1 MKHSR
6 FNLFV
11 FALLAA
17 LLAASLC
24 VLPAYGDNL
33 YGSIRGTVTD
43 PSGAAL
49 SGAAVIAT
57 NIDTGIQTKV
67 TTGQTGSYVFP
78 QLAIGNYK
86 VSVTATSFK
95 AYQAAGIHLDLNQVY
110 ALDVKLELGTINEQ
124 VMVEANSTQVETT
137 SMQLGTVVTGST
149 IVDMPLNGR
158 NWTQLQQLEPGV
170 VSSSDRFLT
179 YSTNGSTTQQNAY
192 LINGTDTNDSSL
204 NSPLVIPSPDSIG
217 EFNMVTSTINP
228 EYGRNSGAIIN
239 AAIKNGTNSF
249 HGDAFEFYRDTFLD
263 AKSWFK
269 TKASPFH
276 QNEYGGTIGGPIV
289 KDHAFFFFSYQGLH
303 ERIPQAASTPI
314 VYSQAQRGG
323 DFSSNAAGFNGV
335 PGGNTSTG
343 GPINPNVS
351 PVAMFGDSA
360 STCPVT
366 GGVMCQAGTSYG
378 KFYTPTNGFLGN
390 GLFST
395 GVVPSQDLNPLSL
408 KLMNQ
413 FVPLP
418 NAGGNQFLFNP
429 ITTETYNQYI
439 YRLDEKLREQDSIWF
454 YGLYQST
461 PSQDTLPFTG
471 STLPGLPELAKR
483 HYQEYTTSWNH
494 TFSPTTLNEAR
505 FAYLRFNFAAVEPV
519 NPINPTTYGFTGII
533 PQTYQSASLPLMT
546 VGGLFTLGFSNNGP
560 QPRIQNTYQV
570 TDNFSKVWGRHTFK
584 AGFSMERL
592 EINNPFFSNLS
603 GNFTFNG
610 GGAFSTKVQ
619 GADFLLGFP
628 DSYSQGSG
636 SIVRGRG
643 REYYSYIQ
651 DQWQVRPN
659 LTLTLGA
666 GWDIET
672 PWRNLFDNGLIMGA
686 WRPGQQSTVFPTM
699 PAGFVYPGDTG
710 INQYGGPTV
719 HYTDVAPRIGFA
731 WSPGASHKW
740 SIRGGAG
747 LYYNR
752 SEEEL
757 ALQTLLNAPFA
768 LGTTGG
774 TADGSPEFATPFVGY
789 EASNPG
795 KFNPHPQLFPFTPP
809 RVGSSFDAS
818 AFAPIGL
825 NFTTLDP
832 RTTTPRAT
840 NFNLTVQRQ
849 ISPSTIVSV
858 GYVGSLGRHEE
869 GAINGNQAGQAPG
882 VNPVAGAAGCPSGLF
897 LAFAS
902 FGCPQ
907 TPITENANFTWTN
920 GAPVAGA
927 TPYNLGIYGQPGIEA
942 TNWTSNYHSLQA
954 EFKRSFS
961 NGLQVLASY
970 TWSRFFDETSN
981 FESSSFN
988 FPGINPFSAASMYAP
1003 SVNDAPQRLV
1013 VSYVYTL
1020 PFYKLTHHWRR
1031 LTDEWNI
1038 SGIYTLQ
1045 HGFPVPTFNLFSSS
1059 LTCDVNGLSFF
1070 ACPDKMN
1077 IGGKLNRVSPRA
1089 YQGAGNGQPQSAGN
1103 FWFTNGPS
1111 VFLTP
1116 AAGSGIGNASR
1127 NPFYGPGI
1135 NYSDMAIEKNIHI
1148 DETRYIQ
1155 LRFETFNTFN
1165 HANFANPATP
1175 GFTNEDASILDQATF
1190 GQIFGV
1196 KTLTTQGDGR
1206 VVQLGAKFYF

>member
-49 SGAAVIAT
+49 SGASVTAT
-57 NIDTGIQTKV
+57 NIDTGIQTKA

-86 VSVTATSFK
+86 VSVTAASFK

-137 SMQLGTVVTGST
+137 SMQLGTVVTGNT

-303 ERIPQAASTPI
+303 ERIPQASSTPR
-314 VYSQAQRGG
+314 VYDQAQRGG
-323 DFSSNAAGFNGV
+323 DFSGNPSFYNATNPEPATSPCGAGYAGPFGPNPLPYAVGTAAAGT
-335 PGGNTSTG
+335 PWC
-343 GPINPNVS
+343 
-351 PVAMFGDSA
+351 VAFPS
-360 STCPVT
+360 
-366 GGVMCQAGTSYG
+366 GTI
-378 KFYTPTNGFLGN
+378 PTA
-390 GLFST
+390 
-395 GVVPSQDLNPLSL
+395 DLNPLSV

-418 NAGGNQFLFNP
+418 NGGGNQFLFNP

-471 STLPGLPELAKR
+471 ATLPGFSEQAKR

-505 FAYLRFNFAAVEPV
+505 FAYLRFNFAAVEPI
-519 NPINPTTYGFTGII
+519 NPINPTSYGFTGIT
-533 PQTYQSASLPLMT
+533 PQTTQSASLPVMT
-546 VGGLFTLGFSNNGP
+546 VGGLFTLGFSANGP

-570 TDNFSKVWGRHTFK
+570 TDNFSKVWGRHTIK

-592 EINNPFFSNLS
+592 EINNPFFSNLA
-603 GNFTFNG
+603 GNFGFNG
-610 GGAFSTKVQ
+610 SGPFSTAVQ
-619 GADFLLGFP
+619 GADFLLGVP
-628 DSYSQGSG
+628 DTYSQGSG

-659 LTLTLGA
+659 LTITLGA

-774 TADGSPEFATPFVGY
+774 TADGSPQFATPFVGY
-789 EASNPG
+789 VAGGTPG
-795 KFNPHPQLFPFTPP
+795 QVNAHPQLFPFTPP

-907 TPITENANFTWTN
+907 TPATENPTTFVWTN
-920 GAPVAGA
+920 GAPVPGA

-1059 LTCDVNGLSFF
+1059 LTCDVNGFSFF

-1077 IGGKLNRVSPRA
+1077 IGGKLNRVSPRTNQA
-1089 YQGAGNGQPQSAGN
+1089 SLGGGS
-1103 FWFTNGPS
+1103 FWFTNGTS

-1175 GFTNEDASILDQATF
+1175 GFTNEDASILDQATL
-1190 GQIFGV
+1190 GQIFAV